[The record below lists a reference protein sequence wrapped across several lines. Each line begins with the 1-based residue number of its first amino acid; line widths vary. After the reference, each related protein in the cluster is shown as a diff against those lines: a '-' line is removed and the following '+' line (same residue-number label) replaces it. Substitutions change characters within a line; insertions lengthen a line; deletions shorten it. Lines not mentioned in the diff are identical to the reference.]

1 MRGSGNAHS
10 TTRVH
15 HTNRAARHG
24 GPRRSRARLSQPRGG
39 EARARSCGSSG
50 IRPQRKNWT
59 RVPLTR
65 WRSRTVAA
73 CGDTPRFIFER
84 RAVANERPAAGVE
97 PVLPS
102 RPRAACWAGRLR
114 GWRRLGAASARREPR
129 RLCQLRHTQCSA
141 RLKRRRSPTR
151 LGYRSPRRR
160 KGRAVALPVMSG
172 APARVRA

>member
-102 RPRAACWAGRLR
+102 RPRAACWAGRPR

-129 RLCQLRHTQCSA
+129 PLSQLRHTQCSA
-141 RLKRRRSPTR
+141 RAKRR
-151 LGYRSPRRR
+151 GDRRR
-160 KGRAVALPVMSG
+160 GWLSLGEAKKGRAVALPVMSG
-172 APARVRA
+172 APDRVRA